1 MSNPGEALFR
11 FFAYHVESPL
21 SWLALEKKTVAS
33 LMLLVRECRPDCIV
47 DLGALRSASFFAF
60 CRAIRDSG
68 LPARCL
74 AFGSPGEAENQEEQ
88 TFRNLLEAYAATACF
103 TFTTF
108 SRRPADEAAE
118 TIAPESVDMLHL
130 DSLRSAEELR
140 HDVAI
145 WLPKLK
151 PGGFLLVREN
161 GTEAV
166 WETLKP
172 LSSEQCVLAAP
183 SGLRMWRKPGGGP
196 LRSVIL
202 RSLLSGNGEALRM
215 VNTYLIAAGE
225 RLFPQEDRDG
235 KQQAEA
241 GLADHLREQLRD
253 LSGYGR
259 RKKAAQA
266 VDTPLQPIPPCGPV
280 QAGVIRLLAFPAMLA
295 DHGPRAI
302 LWREERFRVTVNGDR
317 ARFRRPGS
325 FVVRWPLRLASAMR
339 NHGGLVP
346 ALRTR
351 KAKFVKLGWMLKQGL
366 TSPDYLLK
374 GVRHLRAHGWRATL
388 ERVRNMVSR
397 PAQDFIVPTQD
408 LRLAREMAILTTPHC
423 LFVAELIQTAL
434 QKVGIV
440 STILFERPAGGFR
453 HIPHFV
459 ICPQMFPELPGLYAA
474 FQMEQSIHSRWFTPE
489 YFTLLRNSW
498 AILDYSL
505 ENIDFLQQNGIAFQ
519 QAFYVPLGPLLPE
532 SPLPE
537 TRSGGVLFYGD
548 TNCPRRRAFLERIEQ
563 DYPVQII
570 NNLFGESMR
579 EQLRDARIV
588 INVHYYE
595 GALLETTRLYECLSQ
610 GCLVVSEKSTDLE
623 QYPQLQELVDFV
635 DIGDAEAMAE
645 RIRYWLEDEERL
657 RARREEIF
665 RRLREEPNLFEYFF
679 MRFLLACDVL
689 NFDRFYEAAASNI
702 RFNVNRVCLGLP
714 ESTERH
720 AEFERDNL
728 FGFDYFPGLRH
739 SIGWIGC
746 GLSYKFILR
755 RLLDQGFEPA
765 VVCEDDVEFL
775 PGWDQRFAIVQEYL
789 DEHKGEWDLFSGLIA
804 DLHPDTRILGV
815 DVYKGLT
822 FVTLDRTV
830 STVLN
835 VYTKSFSEKMQDWDE
850 QKRDTSNT
858 IDRYMESMGS
868 LRVVALFPF
877 LIGHKEEMSSTL
889 WGISNSIYTDLCKNT
904 NTLLE
909 RKIREWQAANGV

>member
-1 MSNPGEALFR
+1 MSNPGEVLFR
-11 FFAYHVESPL
+11 FFSYHAESPL
-21 SWLALEKKTVAS
+21 PWLAFEKTTVPGLA
-33 LMLLVRECRPDCIV
+33 LLVRECRPDCIV

-60 CRAIRDSG
+60 CRAIRDNS

-74 AFGSPGEAENQEEQ
+74 AFGSPGEPETQEER
-88 TFRNLLEAYAATACF
+88 TFRDLLEAYAATACF
-103 TFTTF
+103 LFTTL
-108 SRRPADEAAE
+108 SRRPTDEAAE
-118 TIAPESVDMLHL
+118 SVAPESVDMLHF
-130 DSLRSAEELR
+130 DGLRSTEELR
-140 HDVAI
+140 HDLTI

-151 PGGFLLVREN
+151 PGGFLLIQER
-161 GTEAV
+161 GTESF
-166 WETLKP
+166 WETLQP
-172 LSSEQCVLAAP
+172 LSSERCVLAAP
-183 SGLRMWRKPGGGP
+183 SGLRVWRKPGGGP

-202 RSLLSGNGEALRM
+202 RSLLSGADNALRM
-215 VNTYLIAAGE
+215 VNTYLVAAGE
-225 RLFPQEDRDG
+225 QLFPQEDRDG
-235 KQQAEA
+235 KHQAEA
-241 GLADHLREQLRD
+241 WLADQLRERLRD

-259 RKKAAQA
+259 KKKVPQ
-266 VDTPLQPIPPCGPV
+266 VLDTPPRPIPPCGLI
-280 QAGVIRLLAFPAMLA
+280 QAGAIRVLAFPAMLA

-302 LWREERFRVTVNGDR
+302 LWREARFRATINGDR

-325 FVVRWPLRLASAMR
+325 FLVRWPLRLASAMR

-351 KAKFVKLGWMLKQGL
+351 KAKFVKLGWMLQQGL

-388 ERVRNMVSR
+388 ERVRNMVAR

-423 LFVAELIQTAL
+423 LFVAELIQAAL

-440 STILFERPAGGFR
+440 STILFERPVDGFR

-474 FQMEQSIHSRWFTPE
+474 FQMEQSIHSRWFTSE
-489 YFTLLRNSW
+489 YFTRLRNSW

-505 ENIDFLQQNGIAFQ
+505 DNIDFLQQNGIAFQ

-532 SPLPE
+532 TPFSD

-563 DYPVQII
+563 DHPVEII
-570 NNLFGESMR
+570 NNLFGEAMR
-579 EQLRDARIV
+579 ERLRDAQIV

-610 GCLVVSEKSTDLE
+610 GCLVVSEKSADLE
-623 QYPQLQELVDFV
+623 QYPQLQGLVDFV
-635 DIGDAEAMAE
+635 EIGDAEAMAE
-645 RIRYWLEDEERL
+645 RIHYWLADEERL
-657 RARREEIF
+657 RAKREDNL
-665 RRLREEPNLFEYFF
+665 RRLREQPNLFEYFF

-689 NFDRFYEAAASNI
+689 NFDRFYEAVASNI
-702 RFNVNRVCLGLP
+702 HFSGNRVCLGLP

-720 AEFERDNL
+720 AEFDRDNL

-746 GLSYKFILR
+746 GLSHKFILR

-775 PGWDQRFAIVQEYL
+775 PGWDQRFVIVEEYL
-789 DEHKGEWDLFSGLIA
+789 REHEGEWDLFSGLIA
-804 DLHPDTRILGV
+804 DLHPDTRILRV
-815 DVYKGLT
+815 DEYKGLT
-822 FVTLDRTV
+822 FVTVDRTV

-835 VYTKSFSEKMQDWDE
+835 VYTKAFSEKMQDWDE

-877 LIGHKEEMSSTL
+877 LIGHKEEMNSTL
-889 WGISNSIYTDLCKNT
+889 WGISNSIYADLCKNT
-904 NTLLE
+904 NALLE
-909 RKIREWQAANGV
+909 RKIREWQSANSV